1 MKSRLPPVAL
11 IVILASSG
19 AAIAADGQ
27 RTTLGCTVVGAGAD
41 RQVEVRNGTGEKLKP
56 ETVINYNV
64 YWKKP
69 TMQGESAGCFAIRR
83 ELGPNLQVAEKLQL
97 APGAEPT
104 RCEAYVSAKYPRIV
118 HEAGGGVEMRCD
130 P

>member
-1 MKSRLPPVAL
+1 MTKRFLVAVL
-11 IVILASSG
+11 ALASTG
-19 AAIAADGQ
+19 ALALDGQ
-27 RTTLGCTVVGAGAD
+27 RTTLGCSVGGEGAD
-41 RQVEVRNGTGEKLKP
+41 RQVQVRNGTGDKLKP

-64 YWKKP
+64 YWKKQSL
-69 TMQGESAGCFAIRR
+69 QGQSAGCFAIRR

-104 RCEAYVSAKYPRIV
+104 RCEAYVSEKYPRIV

>member
-1 MKSRLPPVAL
+1 MTKRFLVAA
-11 IVILASSG
+11 LALVSTTALALEG
-19 AAIAADGQ
+19 E
-27 RTTLGCTVVGAGAD
+27 RMTLGCTVSGDGAD

-64 YWKKP
+64 YWKKSS
-69 TMQGESAGCFAIRR
+69 MQGESAGCFAIAR
-83 ELGPNLQVAEKLQL
+83 ELGPNLQVTEKLQL

-104 RCEAYVSAKYPRIV
+104 RCVAHVSGKYPRIV
-118 HEAGGGVEMRCD
+118 HEAGGGVEMKCD